1 MLSLVTTFLALRAPA
16 VGKQIGRRAVLGAA
30 TAVVAAPAAF
40 ALSPEE
46 RAFEAAA
53 GYQKAVS
60 QCENDACA
68 ALLTPKLV
76 VANGGA
82 KSAKVVVSGPAS
94 DKLPKGDFV
103 DCVWLSNSR
112 GSILRAAEF
121 KPLGKAINAAA
132 STDAVAVAVGVR
144 VGHHA
149 PRRFVRRALRG
160 RDDPGRAHL
169 RADDGG
175 ERGRRGRRRGP
186 VRGHGQP

>member
-1 MLSLVTTFLALRAPA
+1 M
-16 VGKQIGRRAVLGAA
+16 
-30 TAVVAAPAAF
+30 
-40 ALSPEE
+40 
-46 RAFEAAA
+46 
-53 GYQKAVS
+53 S

-94 DKLPKGDFV
+94 DKLPKGDYV

-132 STDAVAVAVGVR
+132 STDAT
-144 VGHHA
+144 
-149 PRRFVRRALRG
+149 
-160 RDDPGRAHL
+160 
-169 RADDGG
+169 
-175 ERGRRGRRRGP
+175 P
-186 VRGHGQP
+186 VRPTIEFRVDKGNQVVPFIHCASGATFQGAAVDL

>member
-1 MLSLVTTFLALRAPA
+1 MSISISASNSAGPSASALLASRARVSRAALSRPAVASLTSTVAAPA
-16 VGKQIGRRAVLGAA
+16 AF
-30 TAVVAAPAAF
+30 VAAPAAF

-132 STDAVAVAVGVR
+132 STDAT
-144 VGHHA
+144 
-149 PRRFVRRALRG
+149 
-160 RDDPGRAHL
+160 
-169 RADDGG
+169 
-175 ERGRRGRRRGP
+175 P
-186 VRGHGQP
+186 VRPTIEFRVDKGNQVVPFIHCASGATFQGAAVDL

>member
-16 VGKQIGRRAVLGAA
+16 AAVQGNALGRRAILGAA

-46 RAFEAAA
+46 RATEAAA

-94 DKLPKGDFV
+94 DKLPKGDYV

-132 STDAVAVAVGVR
+132 STDAT
-144 VGHHA
+144 
-149 PRRFVRRALRG
+149 
-160 RDDPGRAHL
+160 
-169 RADDGG
+169 
-175 ERGRRGRRRGP
+175 P
-186 VRGHGQP
+186 VRPTIEFRVDKGNQVVPFIHCASGATFQGAAVDL

>member
-16 VGKQIGRRAVLGAA
+16 AAVQGNALGRRAILGAA

-46 RAFEAAA
+46 RATEAAA

-82 KSAKVVVSGPAS
+82 KSAKVVVSG
-94 DKLPKGDFV
+94 
-103 DCVWLSNSR
+103 LSL
-112 GSILRAAEF
+112 IH
-121 KPLGKAINAAA
+121 I
-132 STDAVAVAVGVR
+132 
-144 VGHHA
+144 
-149 PRRFVRRALRG
+149 
-160 RDDPGRAHL
+160 
-169 RADDGG
+169 
-175 ERGRRGRRRGP
+175 
-186 VRGHGQP
+186 

>member
-1 MLSLVTTFLALRAPA
+1 MSVEELAEEKAKLAELGIAKVGCPAHTALPPRLPGSNCAP
-16 VGKQIGRRAVLGAA
+16 A

-94 DKLPKGDFV
+94 DKLSKGDFV

-132 STDAVAVAVGVR
+132 STDAT
-144 VGHHA
+144 
-149 PRRFVRRALRG
+149 
-160 RDDPGRAHL
+160 
-169 RADDGG
+169 
-175 ERGRRGRRRGP
+175 P
-186 VRGHGQP
+186 VRPTIEFRVDKGNQVVPFIHCASGATFQGAAVDL